1 MNTDRPRDLSAAKMV
16 IDRYRGQLGTLIEVL
31 QGIQAAYGYVPQET
45 VNLIAEELGYSQVHI
60 YGVLTF
66 YAQFY
71 LAPRGKHTLR
81 ICQGTACHVM
91 GGKRIYDYV
100 SQKLKVEDGE
110 TTEDG
115 MFTLERVA
123 CVGACGMA
131 PVMVIDEHTH
141 GNLSIQ
147 KATEIISQCS
157 SPEGE
162 GKGRKEGEE

>member
-1 MNTDRPRDLSAAKMV
+1 MDNGGPVNLSQAKAV
-16 IDRYRGQLGTLIEVL
+16 IDRYRGHLGTLIEVL
-31 QGIQAAYGYVPQET
+31 QDIQAAYGYVPQET
-45 VNLIAEELGYSQVHI
+45 VDLIADELGYSEVHI

-71 LAPRGKHTLR
+71 LTPRGTHALK

-91 GGKRIYDYV
+91 GGKQIFDYL
-100 SQKLKVEDGE
+100 SKRMEVEDGE
-110 TTEDG
+110 TTRDG

-141 GNLSIQ
+141 GDLSIQ
-147 KATEIISQCS
+147 KATKIISQYS
-157 SPEGE
+157 LPKEERKKGEGE
-162 GKGRKEGEE
+162 